1 MEAPKP
7 MNNTT
12 SRALLASTLI
22 AATGLAHH
30 ELAGAASA
38 EYPTRA
44 IRLIVP
50 FAPGGSNDIM
60 ARLMGQHFSESLG
73 QPVVVDN
80 RPGAS
85 GIIGTDVVAKAAPDG
100 YTLLMMSVTLAVN
113 PSLRAKLPY
122 DTRKDLLPITLVAS
136 APLMLVVHPSL
147 PVKSVKELIAH
158 AKANPGKL
166 NFASGGPGTT
176 PHLAGEM
183 LKSMAGLEMTHV
195 PYKGGG
201 PALIDLVGGQV
212 QLMLEN
218 IPSTLPHVKAG
229 RLRALA
235 VTGLRRSALVSDL
248 PTLDESGLKGY
259 EIVGWNG
266 FFAPAGT
273 PKHIVARIHGEAVKT
288 LAKPEVKERLATLG
302 AEGVGSSPAEFA
314 KFFSAEIAK
323 WGRVVKEAGLKP
335 E

>member
-1 MEAPKP
+1 
-7 MNNTT
+7 MNRT
-12 SRALLASTLI
+12 SRCLTAALLI
-22 AATGLAHH
+22 AATGLVQSAP
-30 ELAGAASA
+30 ASA
-38 EYPTRA
+38 APPEYPTRS

-60 ARLMGQHFSESLG
+60 ARLIGQHFSESMG
-73 QPVVVDN
+73 QPVIVDN
-80 RPGAS
+80 RPGAG
-85 GIIGTDVVAKAAPDG
+85 GIIGTDAAAKSPPDG

-113 PSLRAKLPY
+113 PSLRLNLPY
-122 DTRKDLLPITLVAS
+122 DTHRDLLPITLVAS
-136 APLMLVVHPSL
+136 APLMLVVHPSM
-147 PVKSVKELIAH
+147 PAKSVKELIAY

-183 LKSMAGLEMTHV
+183 LKAMAGIEMTHV

-201 PALIDLVGGQV
+201 PALTDLVAGQI

-218 IPSTLPHVKAG
+218 IPSTLPHVKAD

-235 VTGLRRSALVSDL
+235 VTGLKRSALVPHL
-248 PTLDESGLKGY
+248 PTLDEAGLKGY

-266 FFAPAGT
+266 LFAPAGT
-273 PKHIVARIHGEAVKT
+273 PQNVVARIHADTVKG

-314 KFFSAEIAK
+314 KFFAAEISK
-323 WGRVVKEAGLKP
+323 WAAAVKQAGLKP